1 MLDMKGVNLVFLPYE
16 NIQVEVS
23 VGGRNSD
30 MLDIELTAPLS
41 DLVF

>member
-1 MLDMKGVNLVFLPYE
+1 MLDMKGVNLGFFPYE

-23 VGGRNSD
+23 VGGRKSET
-30 MLDIELTAPLS
+30 LVIEITAPLS